1 MAGVNFRFLILDSRF
16 DRQRRENRK
25 SGMPCRV
32 KLDERCPCNYQLAHG
47 KPRRPPAAAV
57 GEGSRMPT
65 FKLRLRE
72 ELTEDKKAVIFVLDG
87 QLDTYSFELLNG
99 AIQSHFE
106 AKRFK
111 FLFDITGVDYV
122 SSTCM
127 GVLMAA
133 LSTSIQNGGQIIIL
147 NAAPK
152 VRVVFELFGLTE
164 MFTLTTDRQAAL
176 AKLQS
181 A

>member
-1 MAGVNFRFLILDSRF
+1 MST
-16 DRQRRENRK
+16 
-25 SGMPCRV
+25 
-32 KLDERCPCNYQLAHG
+32 Y
-47 KPRRPPAAAV
+47 
-57 GEGSRMPT
+57 
-65 FKLRLRE
+65 KLRIRE
-72 ELTEDKKAVIFVLDG
+72 ELTDDKKAVIFVLDG
-87 QLDTYSFELLNG
+87 QLDTYSFELLNT

-106 AKRFK
+106 EKRFR

-133 LSTSIQNGGQIIIL
+133 LSTSVDNGGLIVIL

-164 MFTLTTDRQAAL
+164 MFTLTTDRQVAL
-176 AKLQS
+176 AKLKS

>member
-1 MAGVNFRFLILDSRF
+1 MLFGRRCKPCHGIIAVRLMGSAG
-16 DRQRRENRK
+16 
-25 SGMPCRV
+25 RV
-32 KLDERCPCNYQLAHG
+32 PGGER
-47 KPRRPPAAAV
+47 V
-57 GEGSRMPT
+57 RMPAY
-65 FKLRLRE
+65 KLRIRE
-72 ELTEDKKAVIFVLDG
+72 EVTEDNRAVIFVLDG
-87 QLDTYSFELLNG
+87 QLDTQSFDLLNT

-106 AKRFK
+106 ERRYR

-127 GVLMAA
+127 GVLLAA
-133 LSTSIQNGGQIIIL
+133 LTTSFENGGRIIIL

-164 MFTLTTDRQAAL
+164 LFTLTSDREGAL
-176 AKLQS
+176 AKLRS